1 MVLLD
6 APRSF
11 EELRYQCELGSG
23 SLHQHLQHLV
33 PQALQRF
40 QGCHAF
46 CTTKRK
52 CRPRQMSQ
60 HPVLGFQAHQ
70 RSLWL
75 SCTTRPPL
83 LTNAPWARCLKWL
96 NTSDANLDVKW
107 LKAVEGFMTM
117 WKKKQIKCAYSQYI
131 YICIIYI
138 LYINNTHT
146 HTYIIWIGTYICELS
161 DAGEGPA
168 CCSQEAAG
176 WARKRSVPRPWGWEH
191 VIVARI
197 GPFFPNFHSKHGW
210 FIDGL
215 PFKWWFSIANC

>member
-1 MVLLD
+1 MYIYIYTYIYLYTRISIHIYIYV
-6 APRSF
+6 
-11 EELRYQCELGSG
+11 YCELGSG

-52 CRPRQMSQ
+52 CRPQQMSQ

-117 WKKKQIKCAYSQYI
+117 WKRKQIKCAYSQYI
-131 YICIIYI
+131 YILHIYI
-138 LYINNTHT
+138 HNYTYTYTIVYMLMIKSVAGLGETQVMRGRGWRRAQPTASNTPKVNPET
-146 HTYIIWIGTYICELS
+146 TRVWCFF
-161 DAGEGPA
+161 
-168 CCSQEAAG
+168 EARLKHPKISIDFPYFYG
-176 WARKRSVPRPWGWEH
+176 WYKDV
-191 VIVARI
+191 
-197 GPFFPNFHSKHGW
+197 
-210 FIDGL
+210 
-215 PFKWWFSIANC
+215 

>member
-1 MVLLD
+1 M
-6 APRSF
+6 
-11 EELRYQCELGSG
+11 YIYCELGSG

-117 WKKKQIKCAYSQYI
+117 WKRKQIKCAYSHSSKLQKFKFK
-131 YICIIYI
+131 CTFDR
-138 LYINNTHT
+138 LTFWA
-146 HTYIIWIGTYICELS
+146 IWVDFWLMPCSSVLHWNHVNSTFLVGEFLLKSLLPWLS
-161 DAGEGPA
+161 WERLPIEPRNGPSA
-168 CCSQEAAG
+168 TLFLLKGC
-176 WARKRSVPRPWGWEH
+176 P
-191 VIVARI
+191 
-197 GPFFPNFHSKHGW
+197 
-210 FIDGL
+210 L
-215 PFKWWFSIANC
+215 